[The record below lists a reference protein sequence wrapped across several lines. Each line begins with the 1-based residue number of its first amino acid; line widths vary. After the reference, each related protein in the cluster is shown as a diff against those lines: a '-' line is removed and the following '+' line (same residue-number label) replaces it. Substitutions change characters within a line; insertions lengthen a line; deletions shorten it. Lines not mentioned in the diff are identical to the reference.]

1 MSESIELAPTEP
13 VQVPLAIFFDGDG
26 TLWDFHKIMLK
37 GMYAARELLAA
48 RTGVVT
54 SIEAMLE
61 DRDVAAAALADKTVT
76 LIDVR
81 REGFATTAHRL
92 GVYSA
97 ALVEE
102 LTATF
107 LAARDK
113 ETGLF
118 DDTRE
123 ALTRLGA
130 QVPLGYLSNGNSHP
144 QQRGLAEIFSAVVM
158 AEDVGIAKPHAGIF
172 AAAEA
177 ALPAE
182 RYILVGDSLADDVE
196 GANAAGW
203 TSILID
209 HEDRYAEIPQTSAQ
223 PHYRTTSLLGV
234 VELVGE

>member
-1 MSESIELAPTEP
+1 MSETVALSPVEP
-13 VQVPLAIFFDGDG
+13 AHVPLAIFFDGDG
-26 TLWDFHKIMLK
+26 TLWDFQTIMLK

-61 DRDVAAAALADKTVT
+61 DRDVAATALAGKTIT
-76 LIDVR
+76 LSDIR
-81 REGFATTAHRL
+81 RQGFATTAHRL

-107 LAARDK
+107 FAARDQ
-113 ETGLF
+113 ETGLY
-118 DDTRE
+118 DDTCE
-123 ALTRLGA
+123 ALARLGA

-144 QQRGLAEIFSAVVM
+144 HQRGLAEVFSVVIM
-158 AEDVGIAKPHAGIF
+158 AEDVGVAKPSPDIF

-203 TSILID
+203 TSILVD
-209 HEDRYAEIPQTSAQ
+209 REGRYAEIPEMSAQ

-234 VELVGE
+234 VDLVGE